1 MNGTE
6 KIAAPK
12 KIEGATALQRLRPL
26 PLGRK
31 VFEALRLNL
40 CGRVNLASFPGK
52 RNLQVSLW
60 KAVHGCAKTQFFA
73 VADFGVSSQEA
84 VNASF

>member
-1 MNGTE
+1 MSGSENGS
-6 KIAAPK
+6 AK
-12 KIEGATALQRLRPL
+12 KIEGATARQRLRPL

-40 CGRVNLASFPGK
+40 CERVDLAIFPGK

-60 KAVHGCAKTQFFA
+60 KAVHGCAKTRSK
-73 VADFGVSSQEA
+73 SSFMPTA
-84 VNASF
+84 YAPG